1 MEPEPAVIRWVS
13 IENFRGF
20 RAERTIDLAA
30 SATIVSGSNGKGK
43 TSFFD
48 ALQWLLLG
56 SLGRLASLASRR
68 SGEYIVN
75 RFAGASATARVSAQL
90 QLDGREVT
98 VTRTGDHK
106 TTVLQWLDGGQSLTD
121 DEAERALHE
130 ALLSDPEMSL
140 KDMVLNS
147 GLLQQDVVRAVL
159 EDEPKNRYRH
169 MAALLG
175 LEEIAGFEG
184 EAKRRAEE
192 QDKVAKRARDAHA
205 EAEQQLRSV
214 EGDLVRLEARLST
227 QPVIAGARARL
238 ESKLAGS
245 NTSFEISELPMQ
257 ATDAISL
264 GQMARRV
271 RATADDLVLE
281 DAKLREQEG
290 NLPDVHSEELVE
302 MQSSEEKAKHELAE
316 AQHAVDEALARQRD
330 AERRASQLGELA
342 THAMPLLGEHCPV
355 CQQKIDVADV
365 EKHLRELIDT
375 GGENLPAL
383 VANTAEAQQQLSK
396 VDLALRELEAKRLQ
410 LQTAVNQVAAAR
422 VTREHWQRGCE
433 QLASSEIRLRPDERR
448 AISAGELSGL
458 ARLRASAEQLAAIAD
473 ELASL
478 LGTSGLAEEAE
489 RLREQANTL
498 RQAVTEL
505 SEHAAQSS
513 RLAGDAKTVSVAAT
527 QAITG
532 VTRDRFARLQPLVDD
547 IFARLA
553 PHPAFTALGF
563 EMGVSYRSGVA
574 DPFVK
579 DPESGVTGDPLLI
592 FSSSQANVA
601 ALTYFLA
608 LSWAADTKALPFLLL
623 DDPLQSMDDVNALG
637 FSDLCRHIRQR
648 RQLVVSTHEQRLAS
662 LLERKLTPRFPH
674 TRTRLVRFT
683 GWDRDGPTIE
693 QLDVEPESVGY
704 LLRAG

>member
-1 MEPEPAVIRWVS
+1 MEPEPVVIRSVS

-20 RAERTIDLAA
+20 RAEQSIDLAA
-30 SATIVSGSNGKGK
+30 SVIIVSGSNGKGK

-56 SLGRLASLASRR
+56 SLSRLADLASRR
-68 SGEYIVN
+68 SGDYIVN
-75 RFAGASATARVSAQL
+75 RFAGSSATATVSAQL
-90 QLDGREVT
+90 QLGGQDVT
-98 VTRTGDHK
+98 VIRTGDHK
-106 TTVLQWLDGGQSLTD
+106 TTALQWIDGTKMLTD
-121 DEAERALHE
+121 DEAEQALCE
-130 ALLSDPEMSL
+130 ALLGDPEMSL
-140 KDMVLNS
+140 RDMILNS
-147 GLLQQDVVRAVL
+147 GILQQDVIRAVL

-169 MAALLG
+169 MTALLG

-192 QDKVAKRARDAHA
+192 WDRVAKRVREELAAG
-205 EAEQQLRSV
+205 EQQVRSV

-227 QPVIAGARARL
+227 QSEIAGARARL
-238 ESKLAGS
+238 ESELEKSA
-245 NTSFEISELPMQ
+245 TSFEISELPMQ
-257 ATDAISL
+257 AADAISL
-264 GQMARRV
+264 GQLARRA
-271 RATADDLVLE
+271 RTTADDLVLE
-281 DAKLREQEG
+281 DARLREREM
-290 NLPDVHSEELVE
+290 NLQDVPAEALVE
-302 MQSSEEKAKHELAE
+302 SQTSEQMAQKEQAKAQRAVEKALN
-316 AQHAVDEALARQRD
+316 QQRF

-342 THAMPLLGEHCPV
+342 TRAMPLLGEHCPV
-355 CQQKIDVADV
+355 CEQKINVADV
-365 EKHLRELIDT
+365 EKHLRELVVA

-383 VANTAEAQQQLSK
+383 MATTAEAEQRLNK
-396 VDLALRELEAKRLQ
+396 AEVVLRERETRHLQ
-410 LQTAVNQVAAAR
+410 LQEGIKHVEGVRAAR
-422 VTREHWQRGCE
+422 KRWQDACE
-433 QLASSEIRLRPDERR
+433 LLASSEIRLSPDAHRSIAEGDSQ
-448 AISAGELSGL
+448 ALL
-458 ARLRASAEQLAAIAD
+458 ALRASAETLAAVTE

-478 LGTSGLAEEAE
+478 LGTSGLAEESE
-489 RLREQANTL
+489 RLREHVSTL
-498 RQAVTEL
+498 RQAVAEL
-505 SEHAAQSS
+505 SEQAAQSS
-513 RLAGDAKTVSVAAT
+513 RLAGDSKTLFAAAT
-527 QAITG
+527 NAIAG
-532 VTRDRFARLQPLVDD
+532 VTRDRFASLQPLVDD

-563 EMGVSYRSGVA
+563 EMGVAYRSGVA

-579 DPESGVTGDPLLI
+579 DPESGVTGDPLLV

-662 LLERKLTPRFPH
+662 LLERKLAPRSSY
-674 TRTRLVRFT
+674 TRTRVVRFT
-683 GWDRDGPTIE
+683 GWDREGPTIE